1 VSIDTTRRASIRG
14 YFGATGPGK
23 STAAKA
29 WLNQRAPDRLLIFD
43 PEGEYEAFGHLCAAG
58 DLVKRLHAGLST
70 AGFRLR
76 YKPPLANRIAAFDT
90 FCSIALWTAERCGG
104 CVVVV
109 DELAEVAGSGKAING
124 WGALVR
130 TGRKRGVELV
140 ACSIRPAEIDK
151 TFWSQCTYVR
161 SGRLTF
167 GPDLARMASVL
178 GCEPDQLSRLR
189 DLEYLERDIQGQT
202 DAETGTIRPAGRSKK
217 ASPRAR

>member
-1 VSIDTTRRASIRG
+1 MSIDTARRASIRG
-14 YFGATGPGK
+14 YFGATGTGK

-29 WLNQRAPDRLLIFD
+29 WLRQRDPERLLIFD
-43 PEGEYEAFGHLCAAG
+43 PEGEYDGWGHLCG
-58 DLVKRLHAGLST
+58 SVELVDRLKTGLST
-70 AGFRLR
+70 RGFRLR
-76 YKPPLANRIAAFDT
+76 YMPPLANRIAAFDK
-90 FCSIALWTAERCGG
+90 FCSIALFTAERCGG

-109 DELAEVAGSGKAING
+109 DELAEVTSSGKAING

-130 TGRKRGVELV
+130 TGRKRGIELV

-178 GCEPDQLSRLR
+178 GCEPEQLARLR
-189 DLEYLERDIQGQT
+189 DLDYLERDIQGQT
-202 DAETGTIRPAGRSKK
+202 EAETGTIRPAGRSKRTT
-217 ASPRAR
+217 PGAR